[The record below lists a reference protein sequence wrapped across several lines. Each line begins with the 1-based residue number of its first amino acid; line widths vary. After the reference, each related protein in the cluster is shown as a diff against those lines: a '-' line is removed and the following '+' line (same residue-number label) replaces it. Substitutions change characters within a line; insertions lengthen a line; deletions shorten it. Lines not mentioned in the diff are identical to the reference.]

1 MIRHLPFGLEEA
13 LNLTIERVC
22 SLDTE
27 TVDLIDSVDRVA
39 AKDMYAKVDSPSV
52 DASLKDGYAVLSH
65 EIAGA
70 TPVNPVRL
78 GLAGCVAAGGRQDI
92 PVTPGTAVRV
102 LTGAKLPEGANAVVA
117 EEFVTAH
124 GNEIEV
130 NNIAEP
136 GRNILPKGCDVAI
149 GKRIVSQGQCMT
161 PGQVGILAA
170 AGHSRVSVVRNPYVA
185 IVATGDEVVA
195 PGQPLPDGKLY
206 ASNMT
211 TLGSW
216 CRRYGLRTQTT
227 IVKDEPDAI
236 FNTLTALSRETDA
249 IITSGG
255 AWTGDR
261 DLVAAMLER
270 MGWEQVFHRI
280 RIGPGKAVGFG
291 LLGQKPVFI
300 LPGGPPSNLM
310 GFLQIALPGLLKL
323 GGHRKPG
330 LPKVTVRLA
339 SELIGRYADWTQFTF
354 GMIERQMDLPI
365 FTPLRNSS
373 RLRSMAEAKAIAAI
387 PEGCTVLPA
396 GSVISAQLLE

>member
-1 MIRHLPFGLEEA
+1 MIRHLPIGLEEA

-22 SLDTE
+22 CLDNE
-27 TVDLIDSVDRVA
+27 TLDLLNSVDRVA
-39 AKDMYAKVDSPSV
+39 AEDLYAKVDSPSV

-65 EIAGA
+65 EIAA
-70 TPVNPVRL
+70 ASPSNPIRL
-78 GLAGCVAAGGRQDI
+78 RLAGCVAAGARQDV
-92 PVTPGTAVRV
+92 PVTSGTAVRV
-102 LTGAKLPEGANAVVA
+102 LTGAKLPQGANAVVA
-117 EEFVTAH
+117 EEFVTLE
-124 GNEIEV
+124 GEEIV
-130 NNIAEP
+130 VKNIAEP
-136 GRNILPKGCDVAI
+136 GRNILPRGCDVAR
-149 GKRIVSQGQCMT
+149 GKKIISRGQCLT

-170 AGHSRVSVVRNPYVA
+170 AGHSRISVVRNPYVA

-216 CRRYGLRTQTT
+216 CQRYGFRTQTT
-227 IVKDEPDAI
+227 VVKDESDAI
-236 FNTLTALSRETDA
+236 FNALTALSRETDA

-261 DLVAAMLER
+261 DLVAAILER

-291 LLGQKPVFI
+291 LLGPKPVFI

-323 GGHRKPG
+323 GGRYEPG
-330 LPKVTVRLA
+330 LPRITVRLA
-339 SELIGRYADWTQFTF
+339 SDLTGRYADWTQFVF
-354 GMIERQMDLPI
+354 GMIERQKDLPV
-365 FTPLRNSS
+365 FTPLLNSS
-373 RLRSMAEAKAIAAI
+373 RLRSMAEAQAVAAI
-387 PEGCTVLPA
+387 PEGHTMIPA
-396 GSVISAQLLE
+396 GSVITAQLLE